1 MSAITK
7 ISARAK
13 QIRRKHPGKSWK
25 ACIKAASAEYRA
37 GSLGKASGKTKRRRK
52 VGATLLIERNETR
65 RTRPKRVVRIKR
77 TSKGTFKGA
86 SLAGVSSAA
95 LKAELRSKLKSRLA
109 MQLLTQSMATTKTN
123 RRRAAKKVAET
134 KRQLRKLD

>member
-37 GSLGKASGKTKRRRK
+37 GLNATKPGEQGPK
-52 VGATLLIERNETR
+52 ELSVLKEPAKELL
-65 RTRPKRVVRIKR
+65 RVP
-77 TSKGTFKGA
+77 
-86 SLAGVSSAA
+86 L
-95 LKAELRSKLKSRLA
+95 
-109 MQLLTQSMATTKTN
+109 
-123 RRRAAKKVAET
+123 
-134 KRQLRKLD
+134 